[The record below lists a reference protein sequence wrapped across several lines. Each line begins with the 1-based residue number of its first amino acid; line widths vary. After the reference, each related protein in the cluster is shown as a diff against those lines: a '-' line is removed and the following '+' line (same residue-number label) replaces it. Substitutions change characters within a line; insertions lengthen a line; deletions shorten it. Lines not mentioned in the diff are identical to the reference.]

1 MFLSRRACVQRQ
13 TFANSRRPTERRR
26 QCPNFSSAAPRSNS
40 RKKPKNSVFDF
51 DFSASSTQDGN
62 SSEHIGCSVHTNG
75 CAILND
81 SQNAVSRATVSVAS
95 VRSSKRCFRGLFRES
110 STDVFEEA
118 FVGDILSPPG
128 FRERPTFWTFW
139 RPSFGC
145 VKSSQTDFGKYI
157 IAYTLFSTCGDL
169 QHTCVCDR

>member
-26 QCPNFSSAAPRSNS
+26 QCPNFSSAAPRSNR

-75 CAILND
+75 CAILKQSD
-81 SQNAVSRATVSVAS
+81 VLQSQLHRFE
-95 VRSSKRCFRGLFRES
+95 VRSDAFEDSFERAQPMLSRKLSSARFYHHRGFERGQLFGP
-110 STDVFEEA
+110 F
-118 FVGDILSPPG
+118 GDPLSA
-128 FRERPTFWTFW
+128 
-139 RPSFGC
+139 
-145 VKSSQTDFGKYI
+145 V
-157 IAYTLFSTCGDL
+157 
-169 QHTCVCDR
+169 